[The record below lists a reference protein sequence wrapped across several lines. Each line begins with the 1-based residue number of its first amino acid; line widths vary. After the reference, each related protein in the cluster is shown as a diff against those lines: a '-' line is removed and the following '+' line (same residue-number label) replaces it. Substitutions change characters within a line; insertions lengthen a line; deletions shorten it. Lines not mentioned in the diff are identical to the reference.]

1 MRCKICK
8 DTAQIELRNHNI
20 SLCREHFLSFI
31 EKRVKVTIE
40 KYRLLQ
46 NNDNIIVAVS
56 GGKDSLSL
64 LHLLK
69 KLGFNVA
76 GFYINLGIPE
86 YSDISQEKCKKFSE
100 KNEIPIYVFNLK
112 SFFGV
117 GVFEISKKVKRNYCS
132 VCGIIKRY
140 VMNRFGIEGNFSV
153 LATGHNLDDEAS
165 FALGS
170 FLNFDIQRIEKE
182 KILLPSKTKAIKKVK
197 PLSLITEKEVAG
209 YAILNGI
216 DYIYDECPYSKG
228 ATSLVYKSAINLIEE
243 RSPGTKLRFFKK
255 LIENKNLFRNLE
267 NDANDDEEEKFCFN
281 CGYLTYREKCNFCLI
296 SEKLSVESKVR
307 DNFSN
312 YIFKL

>member
-1 MRCKICK
+1 MRCRICK
-8 DTAQIELRNHNI
+8 ETAQIELRNHNI
-20 SLCREHFLSFI
+20 SLCKEHFLNFV
-31 EKRVKVTIE
+31 EKRVQTTIVSY
-40 KYRLLQ
+40 KLFDK
-46 NNDNIIVAVS
+46 NDDIIVAVS

-64 LHLLK
+64 LLILK
-69 KLGFNVA
+69 RLDFNIS
-76 GFYINLGIPE
+76 GFYINLGISR

-100 KNEIPIYVFNLK
+100 KYNIPIYVFDLQG
-112 SFFGV
+112 FFGM
-117 GVFEISKKVKRNYCS
+117 GIPEISKKVRRNYCS
-132 VCGIIKRY
+132 VCGIVKRY

-170 FLNFDIQRIEKE
+170 ILNFDTKRIEKD
-182 KILLPSKTKAIKKVK
+182 KILLPSKTKALKKVK
-197 PLSLITEKEVAG
+197 PLSFLTEKEVAG

-255 LIENKNLFRNLE
+255 LIESKDLFAKGENLE
-267 NDANDDEEEKFCFN
+267 DEVENFCEV
-281 CGYLTYREKCNFCLI
+281 CGYLTYRVKCNFCLFA
-296 SEKLSVESKVR
+296 EKLSVENKVR
-307 DNFSN
+307 SDFSQ